1 MPPSAG
7 ACQTTLA
14 CDSPDW
20 GRAAHRSAIITAITC
35 RAAVAGLTG
44 MPVSGA
50 ATRTGVGTGVGVG
63 SGVGD
68 GAGVGSALEG
78 SGVAGLVGSSVGFA
92 VAGGGPRG
100 GGGGGVPPG

>member
-20 GRAAHRSAIITAITC
+20 GRAAHRSSIITAMTW
-35 RAAVAGLTG
+35 RDAMAGLTG

-50 ATRTGVGTGVGVG
+50 ATRTGVGTGVGVAA
-63 SGVGD
+63 GVAV
-68 GAGVGSALEG
+68 GAGVAWAADGSALG
-78 SGVAGLVGSSVGFA
+78 SLVGCCDGA
-92 VAGGGPRG
+92 VARG
-100 GGGGGVPPG
+100 VLVGAALG